1 MDKTPQPQ
9 AAKTKGKSKGSL
21 TLTAGGS
28 LNKLLQ
34 ERANAGPSDWDCF
47 VAVGN
52 LKPKNPS
59 MGTPNEMDI
68 CNYFLHNHKN
78 VADVK
83 FLPWTNLAVVVR
95 FNSKE
100 DAERFVG
107 QNYVM
112 FYGSEVSVKNV
123 PGFLKEKNQDQKN
136 QVSRMCLNKN
146 YSSGAGTTGAG
157 GDGVQYVKLS
167 GIEQETPKLR
177 KLFIENLNITE
188 KDVGK
193 MFWQNSVA
201 MMVVK
206 LPAAAVSLLVKRW
219 NTMNMELDGVP
230 VTAEVSDSMRGTKRS
245 VEGGKKKN
253 KKRKN

>member
-1 MDKTPQPQ
+1 MNKEKPQPQ
-9 AAKTKGKSKGSL
+9 PTKTKGKNKETQ
-21 TLTAGGS
+21 TLG
-28 LNKLLQ
+28 NKLLQ
-34 ERANAGPSDWDCF
+34 ERSSAGTSDWDCF

-52 LKPKNPS
+52 LKPKNPN

-83 FLPWTNLAVVVR
+83 FLQWTNLTVIVR

-107 QNYVM
+107 LNYVM

-123 PGFLKEKNQDQKN
+123 PGFLKDKSMDQRN
-136 QVSRMCLNKN
+136 QVSKMCLNKN
-146 YSSGAGTTGAG
+146 YSSVAGSGAG
-157 GDGVQYVKLS
+157 GGGDGLQYVQLS

-177 KLFIENLNITE
+177 KLFIENLNLTE

-219 NTMNMELDGVP
+219 NTMNLEVDGVA
-230 VTAEVSDSMRGTKRS
+230 VTAEVTDNTRGTKRP